1 MYLENAVEIFYSKTI
16 ENKQDENE
24 KTFSKMQQKGMVSN
38 MKNWRKLMA
47 GLCAAAM
54 VGSMV
59 VPVWASDDA
68 AEEEADGDVADV
80 TEALVGLW
88 KDSAGD
94 IYGFYNDYS
103 FFGQWVDEEQDV
115 LGAYALASDGDYTA
129 LVMQFAND
137 DGTYDEENE
146 VSYLV
151 QAGETDAGETFI
163 YASNDDGSFCS
174 VLVIDQDDNYVSFVG
189 EGTLDEENAI
199 VTITDEVSEM
209 SLGFGVEANDDGSL
223 TLDMGDLG
231 NATVEE
237 STIAVAVQGLKY
249 AVENGTPMN

>member
-1 MYLENAVEIFYSKTI
+1 M
-16 ENKQDENE
+16 
-24 KTFSKMQQKGMVSN
+24 MQQ
-38 MKNWRKLMA
+38 RKK
-47 GLCAAAM
+47 
-54 VGSMV
+54 
-59 VPVWASDDA
+59 
-68 AEEEADGDVADV
+68 ADGDVADV

-129 LVMQFAND
+129 LVMQLAND
-137 DGTYDEENE
+137 DGTYDEERSKLSGTGKCGENVLE
-146 VSYLV
+146 LYDPDSQELTATLEPYEATGDEEDYNKTYQDMGELLTECYS
-151 QAGETDAGETFI
+151 GETDAGETFI

-209 SLGFGVEANDDGSL
+209 SLGFGVEANDDESL

-231 NATVEE
+231 NAIVEE